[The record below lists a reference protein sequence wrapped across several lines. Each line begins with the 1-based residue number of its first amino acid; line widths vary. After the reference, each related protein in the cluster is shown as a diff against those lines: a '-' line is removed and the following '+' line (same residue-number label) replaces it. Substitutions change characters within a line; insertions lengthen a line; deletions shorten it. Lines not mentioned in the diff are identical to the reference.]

1 MSAYFA
7 RTILVCDVRTLPMQV
22 LLIVEHDKSVPIRW
36 ASNES
41 VLMLFFIV
49 YEAVTC
55 EDIFG
60 SIMIYFWE
68 EAVIFEKFVL
78 LKKHKL

>member
-1 MSAYFA
+1 MRAYLA
-7 RTILVCDVRTLPMQV
+7 RTILFCDVRALPMQV
-22 LLIVEHDKSVPIRW
+22 LLIVEHDESVLIIW

-41 VLMLFFIV
+41 VLMLFFVI
-49 YEAVTC
+49 YEAVVC
-55 EDIFG
+55 EDVFG
-60 SIMIYFWE
+60 SRLIYFWE